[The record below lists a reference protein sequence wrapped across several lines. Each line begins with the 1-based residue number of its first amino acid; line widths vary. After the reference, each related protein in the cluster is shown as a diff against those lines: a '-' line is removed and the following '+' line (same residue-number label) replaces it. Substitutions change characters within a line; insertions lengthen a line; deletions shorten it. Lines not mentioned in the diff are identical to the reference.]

1 MKLIRLRCLA
11 AFILGLGV
19 MGRAPSAG
27 AQFGPPPVAH
37 APHPRTTTDTI
48 AQGKQQFEGTC
59 ANCHGIDGTGA
70 TGPNLHEA
78 ARRLGPEGLFQTV
91 HSGIPGS
98 GMPSFAQVSDEKI
111 WQIVDYVSSFGHSQ
125 SELLTGDPQKGLA
138 VYEASGCAKCHMI
151 DGKGGDS
158 GPELSKI
165 GPIRGADFLRSVLLD
180 PGANLPT
187 DSQGLQERVNYPAY
201 LVYRVVMNDGKE
213 LTGMRLNE
221 DSFTIQLKDAEG
233 RDHSIQKFDVK
244 KIEPVP
250 GKSFM
255 PSYKGKLTDEQIN
268 DLVSYLAG
276 LGGAQ

>member
-1 MKLIRLRCLA
+1 MNLIRPLFIA
-11 AFILGLGV
+11 ALVLFVGV
-19 MGRAPSAG
+19 LGRAPSVS
-27 AQFGPPPVAH
+27 AQFGPPPVPH
-37 APHPRTTTDTI
+37 DPHPRTTATTI

-59 ANCHGIDGTGA
+59 ANCHGIDGSGA
-70 TGPNLHEA
+70 TGPNLHDTG
-78 ARRLGPEGLFQTV
+78 RRLGPEGLFQTV
-91 HSGIPGS
+91 HSGISGS
-98 GMPSFAQVSDEKI
+98 GMPAFGQLGDQKI
-111 WQIVDYVSSFGHSQ
+111 WAIVDYVSSFGHTEA
-125 SELLTGDPQKGLA
+125 ELLTGDPQKGKA
-138 VYEASGCAKCHMI
+138 VYESAGCAKCHMI

-165 GPIRGADFLRSVLLD
+165 GPLRGADFLRSALLD

-187 DSQGLQERVNYPAY
+187 DLGLQERAQYPAY
-201 LVYRVVMNDGKE
+201 LMYRVVTNDGKE
-213 LTGMRLNE
+213 VIGMRMNE
-221 DSFTIQLKDAEG
+221 DSFTIQLKDSDG
-233 RDHSIQKFDVK
+233 RIHSIQKFYVK

>member
-1 MKLIRLRCLA
+1 MNLIRPLYTAALILA
-11 AFILGLGV
+11 LAM
-19 MGRAPSAG
+19 MGRAPSAA

-37 APHPRTTTDTI
+37 EPHPRTTADTI
-48 AQGKQQFEGTC
+48 AQDKQQFEGTC
-59 ANCHGIDGTGA
+59 ANCHGIDGSGA

-91 HSGIPGS
+91 HNGISGS
-98 GMPSFAQVSDEKI
+98 GMPAFGQLSDQKI
-111 WQIVDYVSSFGHSQ
+111 WQIVDYVSSFGHSAE
-125 SELLTGDPQKGLA
+125 ELVSGDPQKGKA
-138 VYEASGCAKCHMI
+138 VYESSGCATCHII

-165 GPIRGADFLRSVLLD
+165 GPLRGADFLRSVLLD
-180 PGANLPT
+180 PGTNVPIDAA
-187 DSQGLQERVNYPAY
+187 GLQERSQYPAY
-201 LVYRVVMNDGKE
+201 TMYRVVMNDGKE
-213 LTGMRLNE
+213 LMGMRVNE
-221 DSFTIQLKDAEG
+221 DSFTIQLKDAQG
-233 RDHSIQKFDVK
+233 RLHSVQIYNVQ

-255 PSYKGKLTDEQIN
+255 PSYKGKLTSDQLN